1 MVLGVLGQRLQV
13 TVSLLGGEHQILST
27 TTHIGQRKIAT
38 ESELVAPDGSSLAVA
53 SGIWVKPPLLD
64 RVAT

>member
-1 MVLGVLGQRLQV
+1 VRGQRVQV
-13 TVSLLGGEHQILST
+13 KVSLLGVEHQILSR